1 MSDRKNN
8 LELLNRRR
16 SSVRSIPA
24 NARSSITSS
33 GNTSPI
39 QTIASRSSTQ
49 SVVIVRAPSFLSPT
63 SVRKKSKSGS
73 EKSERSDKSSK
84 SNKSSKSAKSDKSR
98 KSRKTLTSSFLR
110 RKRAEYA
117 GLSNFLL
124 GLFRNNY

>member
-8 LELLNRRR
+8 LEMLTRRR
-16 SSVRSIPA
+16 SSIRSIPV
-24 NARSSITSS
+24 NARTSITSS

-49 SVVIVRAPSFLSPT
+49 SVVVVHAPSFLSPT

-84 SNKSSKSAKSDKSR
+84 SNKSAKSAKSDKSR
-98 KSRKTLTSSFLR
+98 RRRTLTSSFLR
-110 RKRAEYA
+110 RKRIEYA
-117 GLSNFLL
+117 GNHHLVS
-124 GLFRNNY
+124 